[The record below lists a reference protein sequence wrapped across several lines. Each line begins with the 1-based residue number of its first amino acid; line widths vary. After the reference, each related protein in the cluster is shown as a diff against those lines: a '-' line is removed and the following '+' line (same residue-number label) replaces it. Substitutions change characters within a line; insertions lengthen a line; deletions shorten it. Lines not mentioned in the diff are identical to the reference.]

1 MKMPQPLILLLTILS
16 QAAAAFPAD
25 RAALSAQ
32 SKHAS
37 WDDVNVVAHGLLQLG
52 QGLKEHVDKSKA
64 QMRDI
69 VAKLKTFN
77 GTVAELERRQRE
89 QGEALQARFRELE
102 EKERAL
108 EELAEEVKVKVE
120 EVRKQRV
127 DVLARVEKLEER
139 LDGAQVADGNNSDHT
154 GVPLLQVRGKTF
166 GITRTTT
173 DDTVRGL
180 RCVCIQS
187 NVQSH

>member
-25 RAALSAQ
+25 RTALSAQ

-64 QMRDI
+64 QMRDV

-77 GTVAELERRQRE
+77 GTVAELERKQRE
-89 QGEALQARFRELE
+89 QGEALQARFQELE

-108 EELAEEVKVKVE
+108 EELAKEVKVKVE
-120 EVRKQRV
+120 EVRKQRE
-127 DVLARVEKLEER
+127 DVHARVEKLEER
-139 LDGAQVADGNNSDHT
+139 VDGEQDADGNNSDHT

-166 GITRTTT
+166 GITRTTQF
-173 DDTVRGL
+173 VL
-180 RCVCIQS
+180 
-187 NVQSH
+187 

>member
-1 MKMPQPLILLLTILS
+1 MTLNRQQTNPKMRMLQPLILLLTILS

-64 QMRDI
+64 QMRD
-69 VAKLKTFN
+69 VTAKLKTFN

-108 EELAEEVKVKVE
+108 EELAEEVRVKVE
-120 EVRKQRV
+120 EVRKQRE
-127 DVLARVEKLEER
+127 DAHARVEKLEER
-139 LDGAQVADGNNSDHT
+139 VDGVQAVDGNNSDHT

-166 GITRTTT
+166 GITPTTT
-173 DDTVRGL
+173 DDTVCGF
-180 RCVCIQS
+180 
-187 NVQSH
+187 